1 MVGKLIKNE
10 FVNREKPL
18 FLILCGVFLAS
29 VVTLL
34 MRTLVD
40 HVPERLEGV
49 FTMLSGIEI
58 GLYVLAMVTAA
69 IACFFLPVMDY
80 RSRFFK
86 DQSYLTHA
94 LPVKKGNMI
103 FARMVMDIISIVQI
117 AIVFPVSIMVAAG
130 NREFFKEGMDLA
142 KQLLSTIFQE
152 KVGGELVVFVILV
165 VVGVL
170 IQYLENIWLI
180 ICAYTIGHSCFNY
193 NKKLLSIVFYIVLNM
208 ALSFIATLVTA
219 GLSFADTQF
228 SQVETAKGFTDVLS
242 TFNLYLGIVNGM
254 QLLFCLVFAFITSY
268 ITTKKL
274 NIE

>member
-1 MVGKLIKNE
+1 
-10 FVNREKPL
+10 
-18 FLILCGVFLAS
+18 
-29 VVTLL
+29 
-34 MRTLVD
+34 LVD

-94 LPVKKGNMI
+94 LPVKKGSMI

-268 ITTKKL
+268 VTTKKL

>member
-18 FLILCGVFLAS
+18 FLILCGVFSAS

-94 LPVKKGNMI
+94 LPVKKGSMI
-103 FARMVMDIISIVQI
+103 FARMVMDII
-117 AIVFPVSIMVAAG
+117 P
-130 NREFFKEGMDLA
+130 
-142 KQLLSTIFQE
+142 
-152 KVGGELVVFVILV
+152 
-165 VVGVL
+165 
-170 IQYLENIWLI
+170 
-180 ICAYTIGHSCFNY
+180 
-193 NKKLLSIVFYIVLNM
+193 
-208 ALSFIATLVTA
+208 
-219 GLSFADTQF
+219 
-228 SQVETAKGFTDVLS
+228 
-242 TFNLYLGIVNGM
+242 
-254 QLLFCLVFAFITSY
+254 
-268 ITTKKL
+268 
-274 NIE
+274 

>member
-94 LPVKKGNMI
+94 LPVKKGSMI

-268 ITTKKL
+268 VTTKKL